1 MGRRQRRNLARNA
14 ANACWKKT
22 SDSAEIPGTNLIT
35 SNSKADISI
44 VTNLASPSAAIESQG
59 DGKLE
64 SEMEVKEDSYEG
76 NGDISDERQ
85 DDGNMD
91 GEENEDDGDVS
102 QGDESCDTDDDISED
117 DSHIGDP
124 DYVPPVEIRIDEADS
139 PDSNGL
145 FVGELSQLH
154 EFVSSINSNS
164 ACMTPGCKG
173 KLVCTALK
181 RSGLGGAVDMSFT
194 CDGCDNR
201 KTTFQSSTRY
211 KPPSG
216 RSN

>member
-14 ANACWKKT
+14 ANARWKKT
-22 SDSAEIPGTNLIT
+22 SDSAEIPGTNPIT

-91 GEENEDDGDVS
+91 GDENEDDGDVS
-102 QGDESCDTDDDISED
+102 QGDESCATDDDISED

-145 FVGELSQLH
+145 FV
-154 EFVSSINSNS
+154 
-164 ACMTPGCKG
+164 
-173 KLVCTALK
+173 VCTLMGVNADYKEPHNVADFRTADWKEKDICVVCL
-181 RSGLGGAVDMSFT
+181 SSVSLEVIFPWVDF
-194 CDGCDNR
+194 
-201 KTTFQSSTRY
+201 
-211 KPPSG
+211 PSRVCHSRG
-216 RSN
+216 FFPRERL